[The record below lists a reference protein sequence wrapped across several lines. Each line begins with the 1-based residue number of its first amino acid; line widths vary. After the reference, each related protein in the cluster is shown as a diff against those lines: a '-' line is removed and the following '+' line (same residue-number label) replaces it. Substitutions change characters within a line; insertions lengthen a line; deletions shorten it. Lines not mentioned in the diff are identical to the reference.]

1 MNLIDKRIVV
11 DGKDDGLGGAQAFAG
26 SGLHG
31 LTDRVESLKGQLNV
45 TSRMVPERPTDRPY
59 RAVLRARARND
70 AER

>member
-45 TSRMVPERPTDRPY
+45 ISRMVPERPTDRTVRY
-59 RAVLRARARND
+59 CAHALATTRRR
-70 AER
+70 